1 YEKKNTRDPWAIR
14 NPSEPKI
21 PRREKNLK
29 PGFAQSSNGQNPNSA
44 IRTPTNQPFFTSF
57 VRQATFHAMK
67 PSLMGTLNLKF
78 SLIPLTGF
86 LQNPQNHKR
95 QHPSTVTCGLRGGTR
110 KHLWRSRV
118 LSAEAIQAVH
128 SLKLANSNSKLQHV
142 FSNKLSR
149 LLKADLLDTLAE
161 LQRQN
166 EFHLALEL
174 LGKNRMTEMAERV
187 FTELDK
193 EGLKPDTRAFTE
205 MIGAYLIVGMTDKA
219 METYEMLKASG
230 CCPDKLTFTIL
241 IRNLEN
247 AGREDLAAVLKK
259 DCTEYLEYPE
269 RFLEQVQQKHSKRR
283 QLDLV

>member
-1 YEKKNTRDPWAIR
+1 MRKEVWY
-14 NPSEPKI
+14 
-21 PRREKNLK
+21 K
-29 PGFAQSSNGQNPNSA
+29 PDL
-44 IRTPTNQPFFTSF
+44 
-57 VRQATFHAMK
+57 
-67 PSLMGTLNLKF
+67 SLYCDM
-78 SLIPLTGF
+78 
-86 LQNPQNHKR
+86 
-95 QHPSTVTCGLRGGTR
+95 
-110 KHLWRSRV
+110 
-118 LSAEAIQAVH
+118 IQ
-128 SLKLANSNSKLQHV
+128 
-142 FSNKLSR
+142 
-149 LLKADLLDTLAE
+149 
-161 LQRQN
+161 
-166 EFHLALEL
+166 L

-269 RFLEQVQQKHSKRR
+269 RFLEQVQQKHVRNPIFCVLSYILLYRYASYIFPLKVMSPCLRNFPTVASLI
-283 QLDLV
+283 QHCKTLVF

>member
-1 YEKKNTRDPWAIR
+1 
-14 NPSEPKI
+14 
-21 PRREKNLK
+21 
-29 PGFAQSSNGQNPNSA
+29 
-44 IRTPTNQPFFTSF
+44 
-57 VRQATFHAMK
+57 MK

-166 EFHLALEL
+166 EFHLALEVFEFVRKEVWYKPDLSLYCDMIQL

-269 RFLEQVQQKHSKRR
+269 RFLEQVQQKH
-283 QLDLV
+283 LLVHILASREQALVRLSYEDTGDFHWIRGMCRTVV